1 MGTIVD
7 VSDAEWD
14 QVADLFD
21 PDGRRGAP
29 EAYPRRLMVEAMLW
43 MARTGIQWRYLPERF
58 PPWTAVW
65 SQWRRWRANGVWAA
79 AMGRLARTIRMDKER
94 HPEPSM
100 LMVDAQTAK
109 GGRAGPTFH
118 AAGGRGGR
126 TVGTKRSILVDI
138 LGLPFACRVDP
149 ARPHDLASARLLLA
163 DELPAFPRLRALVA
177 DRAYPASRSSP
188 SGAASPST
196 SRHRR
201 GAWRG
206 SSPSGRSSR
215 SSTHSPSSDAGGACR
230 AATSRPRRRP
240 RPGSRWRPWAT
251 CSRGCGSSPPDRRA
265 CPTPRPL
272 GAGAVKARAFRACS
286 CSNRRAGS
294 AARARAR
301 IYALLLSQP
310 RLSAG
315 RPAGEIGY
323 RPSVG
328 SMR

>member
-7 VSDAEWD
+7 VSDAEWE

-21 PDGRRGAP
+21 PDLRRGAP
-29 EAYPRRLMVEAMLW
+29 EVYPRRLMVEAMLW

-177 DRAYPASRSSP
+177 DRAYRGLAKLTERHGLALDIKAPPPGRGEVRPHPAARQGRARIRP
-188 SGAASPST
+188 ARTLAAPVALL
-196 SRHRR
+196 RADR
-201 GAWRG
+201 GVGQGLARG
-206 SSPSGRSSR
+206 GGHGLPVRE
-215 SSTHSPSSDAGGACR
+215 DADR
-230 AATSRPRRRP
+230 ARLTDA
-240 RPGSRWRPWAT
+240 PG
-251 CSRGCGSSPPDRRA
+251 
-265 CPTPRPL
+265 PTPRPL
-272 GAGAVKARAFRACS
+272 GPGAAKARAFRACS
-286 CSNRRAGS
+286 RSRRRAGS
-294 AARARAR
+294 AARERAR
-301 IYALLLSQP
+301 IYAPLLSQP
-310 RLSAG
+310 PLSAG
-315 RPAGEIGY
+315 QPGRRIRLQAL
-323 RPSVG
+323 S
-328 SMR
+328 